1 MNEKYYRT
9 KISKPSGNQC
19 VNVYLNDN
27 TLIDLV
33 KEIIRLTVHYVK
45 YIVESYDIDTNPMTK
60 IIRVTPEWHVGFSIQ
75 DFERTIQNSLNKVD
89 EDVLKIREEKLLFP
103 KALAVC
109 DKAILKI
116 AKGECD
122 KKMIDECAQYGV
134 SLPIHIISK

>member
-27 TLIDLV
+27 TLIDLI
-33 KEIIRLTVHYVK
+33 KEIIRLTVNYVK
-45 YIVESYDIDTNPMTK
+45 YIDESYDIDTNPMTK
-60 IIRVTPEWHVGFSIQ
+60 IIRVTPEWHKDFSIQ
-75 DFERTIQNSLNKVD
+75 DLEKAIQDILNKVD
-89 EDVLKIREEKLLFP
+89 EEVLKIRNDLLEFP

-122 KKMIDECAQYGV
+122 KKNDR
-134 SLPIHIISK
+134 